1 MSRRLRICSGLQWM
15 PKIRKTV
22 LWICAKQ
29 GKIKE
34 GEEGKM
40 EKVVQPVRHQTIGRG
55 SQKRNEDQKERVQKK
70 KAAKMMNGLKADSHE
85 EQLKKL
91 CLAK

>member
-1 MSRRLRICSGLQWM
+1 MERGVQQKQSIREQPILIRIMSRRLRICSGLQWM

-22 LWICAKQ
+22 LWICVKQ

-40 EKVVQPVRHQTIGRG
+40 EKVVQPVRRQTIGRG
-55 SQKRNEDQKERVQKK
+55 RQKRNEDQKERVQKK
-70 KAAKMMNGLKADSHE
+70 
-85 EQLKKL
+85 QQR
-91 CLAK
+91 

>member
-1 MSRRLRICSGLQWM
+1 MQ
-15 PKIRKTV
+15 KIRKTV

-34 GEEGKM
+34 AEDGKM
-40 EKVVQPVRHQTIGRG
+40 EKVVQPVRRQTIGRG
-55 SQKRNEDQKERVQKK
+55 SEKRNEDQKERVQT
-70 KAAKMMNGLKADSHE
+70 KAAMMMNGLKAESHE

-91 CLAK
+91 YLAK